1 MPQYKLLCKKKTLS
15 CDVGDKV
22 KVTGQ
27 KEYWVKFCNINS
39 DTWEFLGEEDS
50 VESAPVK
57 PIVAK
62 PIKYLNRVN
71 NNNL

>member
-1 MPQYKLLCKKKTLS
+1 MLEYKLLCKQKTLS
-15 CDVGDKV
+15 CDVGSIT

-27 KEYWVKFCNINS
+27 KEYWIKFCNKFP
-39 DTWEFLGEEDS
+39 DAWEFLGEVDS
-50 VESAPVK
+50 IESAPVK